1 MSISAASTSR
11 PEHTAP
17 PELFYGEVQAKKY
30 ATNTRVLEI
39 QTEMSKRAIELLALP
54 ENSGPLYLLDIGC
67 GSGISG
73 NCLSE
78 AGHVWV
84 GMDISEHMLNI
95 ANEQMMEDPSS
106 TNGCDLIHGD
116 MGNGL
121 PFRLGTFD
129 GAISIS
135 AVQWLCNAD
144 KKSQEPIKRLQKF
157 FGTLYKCLRRGA
169 RAVFQFYPET
179 PQQTELITNMAMK
192 AGFGGGLVVDY
203 PHSRKI
209 RKYYLVLF
217 AGMPNVPKSDL
228 PKGKEDPVTHQIR
241 HEGSRNTST
250 QRGGKNRKNLK
261 EFIIRKKE
269 RDRKLGKEVRPPSKY
284 TARSRGPK
292 F

>member
-1 MSISAASTSR
+1 MSISISSSTR
-11 PEHTAP
+11 PEHHAP
-17 PELFYGEVQAKKY
+17 PELFYNDVQARKY
-30 ATNTRVLEI
+30 ATNSRVLEI
-39 QTEMSKRAIELLALP
+39 QTDMSKRAIELLAIP
-54 ENSGPLYLLDIGC
+54 ENSPPLYLLDIGC

-73 NCLSE
+73 DCISE
-78 AGHVWV
+78 TGNIWV
-84 GMDISEHMLNI
+84 GMDISEHMLEI
-95 ANEQMMEDPSS
+95 ANEDMIEDP
-106 TNGCDLIHGD
+106 THANGSDLILAD

-121 PFRLGTFD
+121 PFRLGSFD

-144 KKSQEPIKRLQKF
+144 RKSHEPLKRLQKF
-157 FGTLYKCLRRGA
+157 FGTLYKCLRKGA

-217 AGMPNVPKSDL
+217 AGMPNIPKSAL
-228 PKGKEDPVTHQIR
+228 PKGKEDVVSEHVR
-241 HEGSRNTST
+241 HEGARNT
-250 QRGGKNRKNLK
+250 GGESKKNRKNLK
-261 EFIIRKKE
+261 EYIIKKKE
-269 RDRKLGKEVRPPSKY
+269 RDRNAGKEVRPPSKY

>member
-1 MSISAASTSR
+1 MSIYVSSSTR
-11 PEHTAP
+11 PEHAAP
-17 PELFYGEVQAKKY
+17 PELFYGGVAAKKY

-39 QTEMSKRAIELLALP
+39 QTEMANRAIELLALP
-54 ENSGPLYLLDIGC
+54 EDACPKYLLDIGC

-78 AGHVWV
+78 AGNVWV
-84 GMDISEHMLNI
+84 GVDISRDMLDI
-95 ANEQMMEDPSS
+95 ANESMVEDPTSA
-106 TNGCDLIHGD
+106 NGSDLLHAD

-121 PFRLGTFD
+121 PFRLGSFD

-144 KKSQEPIKRLQKF
+144 RKSHEPLKRLQKF
-157 FGTLYKCLRRGA
+157 FGTLYKCLRKGA

-179 PQQTELITNMAMK
+179 PEQTELITNMAMK
-192 AGFGGGLVVDY
+192 AGFGGGLVIDY

-217 AGMPNVPKSDL
+217 AGMPNIPKSEI
-228 PKGKEDPVTHQIR
+228 PKGREDPVSQHVKN
-241 HEGSRNTST
+241 ENSRNASSSS
-250 QRGGKNRKNLK
+250 GKKRKNLK
-261 EFIIRKKE
+261 EFIIKKKE